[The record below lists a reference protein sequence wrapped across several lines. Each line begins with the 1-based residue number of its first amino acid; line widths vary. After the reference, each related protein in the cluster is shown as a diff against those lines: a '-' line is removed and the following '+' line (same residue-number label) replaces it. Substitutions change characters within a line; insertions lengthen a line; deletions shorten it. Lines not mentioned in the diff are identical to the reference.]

1 MDARMDDLM
10 RATEDKEFRNTLY
23 SEYGMER

>member
-10 RATEDKEFRNTLY
+10 RATTDKEFRNMLY
-23 SEYGMER
+23 GEYGMEQ